1 MRRGLLG
8 VFCVSVAGLVAT
20 GCDDSPP
27 PKNPFDPPAS
37 ATKAP
42 PPVTEVPKPKGPPE
56 LSIDDLGPKV
66 GFTRVLLDK
75 PEGREKL
82 ARELDDTKEHF
93 DGKEA
98 TLSVVRKAKLAH
110 VVAMVSGLEK
120 VGVTKI
126 IIKTETRKELALIA
140 LGNALSRPQA
150 LKPGSKAR
158 AEQLQQQGVLG
169 VPAGLG
175 LAEKQRHEPGPAT
188 LYIESNQQDC
198 ATAQHGQARSVRR
211 LVRRRHRRI
220 GETPDPQVLQ
230 APVEPWKFIHGDVRQ
245 HLGIADRESAA
256 CRDHAFDT
264 PAVLAE
270 QRNAGRVASEFVA
283 QRFQRG
289 GQNRVCLPGHHVL
302 QIDCQL
308 RIQDVEATRGTGAD
322 RILHAG
328 DCEPMI
334 HVCRG
339 F

>member
-126 IIKTETRKELALIA
+126 IIKTETRKEYPAELTFTPQGKLKDLAPCTVVGMVLDDRGTAVWKIA
-140 LGNALSRPQA
+140 GGTA
-150 LKPGSKAR
+150 SKR
-158 AEQLQQQGVLG
+158 AKGF
-169 VPAGLG
+169 AGPDLTMTGETIERYAKACKNSTTFLVSAAEGIEWG
-175 LAEKQRHEPGPAT
+175 LAYDLAASTKKLEGASFDTYALLR
-188 LYIESNQQDC
+188 
-198 ATAQHGQARSVRR
+198 
-211 LVRRRHRRI
+211 
-220 GETPDPQVLQ
+220 ETP
-230 APVEPWKFIHGDVRQ
+230 I
-245 HLGIADRESAA
+245 
-256 CRDHAFDT
+256 
-264 PAVLAE
+264 
-270 QRNAGRVASEFVA
+270 AGRKVDL
-283 QRFQRG
+283 G
-289 GQNRVCLPGHHVL
+289 G
-302 QIDCQL
+302 
-308 RIQDVEATRGTGAD
+308 
-322 RILHAG
+322 
-328 DCEPMI
+328 
-334 HVCRG
+334 
-339 F
+339 